1 MLPETPAP
9 GTFAALR
16 IFSRLRLFLRFRVDK
31 PFCKFPGLSRCS
43 MLAPGD
49 PLGICDMSKD
59 FSLGA
64 LSPFF
69 WVLLGSSIPNWD
81 AREVC

>member
-1 MLPETPAP
+1 MVAFQKADKLSKSRFGKKLKDLQNMLPETPAP

-16 IFSRLRLFLRFRVDK
+16 IFSRLRLFLRFGVDK

-49 PLGICDMSKD
+49 PLGICGNM
-59 FSLGA
+59 
-64 LSPFF
+64 
-69 WVLLGSSIPNWD
+69 
-81 AREVC
+81 